1 MTKEKNEQLEKQL
14 KLVKESQ
21 AGFLI
26 DLLFLLS
33 D

>member
-1 MTKEKNEQLEKQL
+1 MTKEKNEQLEKEL
-14 KLVKESQ
+14 KLVKEAQ